1 MKATTV
7 IKKATKGINQFYNP
21 RSAWNKGVKAYAVE
35 LLEKLQ
41 ERAEYGSIEPDD
53 LTSPKMLEKALLNGA
68 YSWNE
73 YSEGGCS
80 QIYDEDI
87 AKRLCTPSELKI
99 TRNGERNPNKRES
112 WIDCQARALYQAA
125 NLVKSYI
132 KSYL

>member
-21 RSAWNKGVKAYAVE
+21 RSAWDKGVKTYAVE

-41 ERAEYGSIEPDD
+41 EQAEGNYITLDD
-53 LTSPKMLEKALLNGA
+53 LYSVNMLNKAMLNGA
-68 YSWNE
+68 ENWVH
-73 YSEGGCS
+73 YSEGGNA
-80 QIYDEDI
+80 IIWDEEI
-87 AKRLCTPSELKI
+87 MQRLCNASEFKKYQNGKLNTRETPHQI
-99 TRNGERNPNKRES
+99 QG
-112 WIDCQARALYQAA
+112 RALFQAA